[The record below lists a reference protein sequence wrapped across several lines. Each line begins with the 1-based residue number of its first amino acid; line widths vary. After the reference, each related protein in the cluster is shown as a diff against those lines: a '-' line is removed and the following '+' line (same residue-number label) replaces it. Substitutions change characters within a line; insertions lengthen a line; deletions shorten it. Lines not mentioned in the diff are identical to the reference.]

1 MTTNRFGFFATLI
14 ILLASLACMSVHYL
28 VKDLGFFPQIF
39 LGTPFTMLYA
49 FLVPASLLTIWFV
62 IWRYKKDHTSAGRSY
77 FITVFFKMFG
87 AAFFL
92 YPGLVINA
100 SILKPTAIQFMAIFF
115 LLLFIETFL
124 LVKLLN
130 TPLDEKLKNDE
141 NQ

>member
-1 MTTNRFGFFATLI
+1 MTTNRFGFFATFI
-14 ILLASLACMSVHYL
+14 ILTVSLACVSVHYL
-28 VKDLGFFPQIF
+28 IREMGYFPELF
-39 LGTPFTMLYA
+39 SGTAFALLYL

-62 IWRYKKDHTSAGRSY
+62 LWRYKKDHTSAGRSY
-77 FITVFFKMFG
+77 FITVFFKIFG
-87 AAFFL
+87 GAFFL
-92 YPGLVINA
+92 YPDFVINA
-100 SILKPTAIQFMAIFF
+100 SILKATAIQFMAIFF

>member
-1 MTTNRFGFFATLI
+1 MTTNRFGFFATSI
-14 ILLASLACMSVHYL
+14 ILLTSLVCISAHY
-28 VKDLGFFPQIF
+28 VIRDLGYFPELF
-39 LGTPFTMLYA
+39 SGTPFGILYL
-49 FLVPASLLTIWFV
+49 FLIPASLLTVWFV

-92 YPGLVINA
+92 YPGFVINA
-100 SILKPTAIQFMAIFF
+100 ANLKATAIQFMAIFF